1 MPIYGTSNMRTQR
14 RNIQKGNTP
23 HFRSR
28 TGHGWQIRS
37 RDWRTV
43 DLKVQIRPNLGDV
56 LFQFVQLFRLGQTD
70 SDTVRSNLYFLCENY
85 IVS

>member
-1 MPIYGTSNMRTQR
+1 MAHQTCEHRGEIYRKETR
-14 RNIQKGNTP
+14 RIL
-23 HFRSR
+23 
-28 TGHGWQIRS
+28 GHGWQIRS